1 MSRAAAQSR
10 ALASQAMN
18 FTRRLSSFD
27 EFKPHGLKAERK
39 VRAAF
44 ELALV
49 CLFLIGIISYFSVS
63 RLDQLEEWSR
73 NTTETI
79 STLRLVLSHVTDA
92 ETAQRG
98 YAIVGDETYLAPYH
112 EARRNIEGDFNSL
125 RKLIAYDPEQQRRM
139 EALMALVRE
148 RIARLAEE
156 IDIRRSQGFAAA
168 QAATVVGIGKRLH
181 DRIRVSVGEMETAE
195 QELLEARES
204 QAKRSSIAAR
214 EIIGGGS
221 VLTLVVMVL
230 ALITAEKDFGRRRAY
245 AALLVSAGKLGRL
258 GAWAVEVPSLRVT
271 WSEEA
276 CAIHELP
283 PGSSPAV
290 EEGIKFYAPEFRESI
305 SAAFG
310 ACVREGTPFDIEP
323 QIITAKGRRIWVRVI
338 AEAER
343 DAGGHIRRIQGALQ
357 DITERKEGVETLRRQ
372 QAELRVLFDLMPAMI
387 WFKDTNDVIL
397 RINERAAAAA
407 GKSVGEIEGRPS
419 IETYPQDWAKYRE
432 DDLEVIH
439 SGVSKLGIIEKLV
452 ARDGTEICVRTDK
465 VPVRNEMGD
474 VDGVI
479 VMAHDITVNRSKDEH
494 IRTLASIVENSGE
507 AIVSKG
513 LDGNIISWNPAA
525 ERLFGYTALEIIG
538 RPIKLLFPPDLYN
551 EEDENMRRL
560 IEGDTTSRFE
570 AVRIRK
576 DGQRLDVAVTI
587 SPIKDSDGNV
597 IGVSRILRDIT
608 DRKRAMEALRESETR
623 FRELAENI
631 DEVFWIAD
639 PEEAKKL
646 YISPAYE
653 KIWGLTLESAY
664 ERPHMWLDAIH
675 PDDRD
680 RVVRSL
686 EIKKTQGTYEE
697 EYRIIRPDGTERSIR
712 DRAFPVRD
720 AAGAIKRWVGVA
732 EDVTKYRNLE
742 EQLRQTQ
749 KMEAI
754 GTLAG
759 GIAHDFNNILTSIS
773 GYTELS
779 QMILTGNDKVRD
791 YLGSVLQAAGRATDL
806 VRQIL
811 TFSRLERV
819 ERRLIQLRPVIAE
832 TIKLLRASIPS
843 TIQFDI
849 SLATNAPM
857 VLADATQIHQILM
870 NLGTNAWHAMKG
882 KPGRLEIKLER
893 CPVDVA
899 HAAAQSRLRPGLY
912 ARVSVSDTGSGMD
925 QATQRRIFEP
935 FFTTKPPGEGTG
947 LGLSVVH
954 GIMDSHD
961 GAVTVY
967 SHLGE
972 GTVFHLYFPEHAG
985 EIAAVGADG
994 EPAPIGNG
1002 ERILFVDDE
1011 VLLARLGQKTLTEL
1025 GYEVECSTEPAEALA
1040 TVRADPQRFAL
1051 VLTDQTMPGMT
1062 GISLA
1067 SQLRLIR
1074 PELPVILMT
1083 GYSVGLGQD
1092 QIDASGILQVLI
1104 KPTSIRSLGIAV
1116 HAALAPQLTH

>member
-1 MSRAAAQSR
+1 
-10 ALASQAMN
+10 MN
-18 FTRRLSSFD
+18 LTRRLSSFD
-27 EFKPHGLKAERK
+27 EFKPHGLNAERK

-44 ELALV
+44 ALALI
-49 CLFLIGIISYFSVS
+49 CLSLIGIISYFSVS
-63 RLDQLEEWSR
+63 RLDQVEEWSR
-73 NTTETI
+73 YTTETI
-79 STLRLVLSHVTDA
+79 STLRLVLSNLTDA

-98 YAIVGDETYLAPYH
+98 YAIVGDETYLAPYYV
-112 EARRNIEGDFNSL
+112 AQSNLEGNFNSL
-125 RKLIAYDPEQQRRM
+125 RKFIAYNPAQQIRL
-139 EALMALVRE
+139 EALMPLVRE
-148 RIARLAEE
+148 RMARLADE
-156 IDIRRSQGFAAA
+156 IEVRRTQGFAAA
-168 QAATVVGIGKRLH
+168 QAATVTGVGKGLH
-181 DRIRVSVGEMETAE
+181 DRIRVLMGEMETAE
-195 QELLEARES
+195 QELLEAREF

-221 VLTLVVMVL
+221 VLALVVVVL
-230 ALITAEKDFGRRRAY
+230 ALIAAEKDFGRRRAY
-245 AALLVSAGKLGRL
+245 AAWLVSAGKLGRL
-258 GAWAVEVPSLRVT
+258 GAWAVELPTLRVT

-276 CAIHELP
+276 CAIYELP
-283 PGSSPAV
+283 PGSAPTV
-290 EEGIKFYAPEFRESI
+290 EDGIKFYAPEFRESI
-305 SAAFG
+305 SEAFE
-310 ACVREGTPFDIEP
+310 ACVRDGTPFDIEP

-343 DAGGHIRRIQGALQ
+343 DAGGHVRRIQGAIQ
-357 DITERKEGVETLRRQ
+357 DITERREGVETLRRQ
-372 QAELRVLFDLMPAMI
+372 QAELRALFDLMPAMI
-387 WFKDTNDVIL
+387 WFKDTKDVIL

-432 DDLEVIH
+432 DDLEVIR
-439 SGVSKLGIIEKLV
+439 SGVSKLGIIEQLV
-452 ARDGTEICVRTDK
+452 GSDGTEIWVRTDK
-465 VPVRNEMGD
+465 VPVRNEMGH
-474 VDGVI
+474 VEGVI

-513 LDGNIISWNPAA
+513 LDGNILSWNPAA
-525 ERLFGYTALEIIG
+525 ERLFGYTASEIIG
-538 RPIKLLFPPDLYN
+538 RPIKLLFPPDRHH
-551 EEDENMRRL
+551 EEDENMSRL
-560 IEGDTTSRFE
+560 IGGDTTTSRFQ

-587 SPIKDSDGNV
+587 SPIKDSNGNV

-631 DEVFWIAD
+631 DEVFWIAN
-639 PEEAKKL
+639 PEEAKKI

-653 KIWGLTLESAY
+653 KIWGLTCKSAY
-664 ERPHMWLDAIH
+664 ENPHLWLNAIR

-686 EIKKTQGTYEE
+686 ETKKTQGTYDE

-811 TFSRLERV
+811 TFSRQERV
-819 ERRLIQLRPVIAE
+819 ERRLIQLRPVVAE

-843 TIQFDI
+843 TIEFDI

-882 KPGRLEIKLER
+882 KPGRLEIRLER

-899 HAAAQSRLRPGLY
+899 HAAAQPRLSPGLY
-912 ARVSVSDTGSGMD
+912 ARVSVSDTGCGMD

-967 SHLGE
+967 SHPGE

-985 EIAAVGADG
+985 EIAEAGTDG
-994 EPAPIGNG
+994 EPVPIGNG

-1011 VLLARLGQKTLTEL
+1011 ELLARLGQKTLTEL
-1025 GYEVECSTEPAEALA
+1025 GYEVECATEPAEALA

-1062 GISLA
+1062 GVFLA
-1067 SQLRLIR
+1067 TQLRLIR

-1083 GYSVGLGQD
+1083 GYSMALRQE

-1104 KPTSIRSLGIAV
+1104 KPTSIHSVAVAV